1 MGTRVLVARPP
12 REPLAPVLAD
22 SNPKDSDP
30 PSYQSGPSRSWGA
43 GPQDYRGPPSSP
55 SHTRTGAPYVRPPA
69 LSAPS
74 PESSLDATTILPLQ
88 EVASGDTPGIPFM
101 VYKPFSTSHLY
112 NWKLQ
117 NPVICLLETV
127 FHIHQPTWEDC
138 QQLLQ
143 TVYHRGVGPDPGRKP
158 EGNSRTRWKGRPGA
172 MYKALVP
179 LTTP

>member
-1 MGTRVLVARPP
+1 
-12 REPLAPVLAD
+12 
-22 SNPKDSDP
+22 
-30 PSYQSGPSRSWGA
+30 
-43 GPQDYRGPPSSP
+43 
-55 SHTRTGAPYVRPPA
+55 
-69 LSAPS
+69 
-74 PESSLDATTILPLQ
+74 
-88 EVASGDTPGIPFM
+88 M
-101 VYKPFSTSHLY
+101 VYVPFSASDLY

-117 NPVICLLETV
+117 NPSFSEKPKNLISLLETV
-127 FHIHQPTWEDC
+127 FYTHQPTWEDR

>member
-1 MGTRVLVARPP
+1 MARPP

-30 PSYQSGPSRSWGA
+30 PPYQSGPPRSRGA

-143 TVYHRGVGPDPGRKP
+143 TLFTTEERDWILAESQKVIQGPDGWAGR
-158 EGNSRTRWKGRPGA
+158 EQQTYR
-172 MYKALVP
+172 ALVP
-179 LTTP
+179 LAP